1 MAGIINNQQS
11 LIFSFNHGKLI
22 VKDICEEY
30 TDLDFTKYVC
40 LDYIIKDGSIT
51 NMTIKENIST
61 SSDIFLNEFVLLED
75 GIYEY
80 YRILV
85 PRAKKYIDSINE
97 GSIFY
102 YQQTTRL
109 SQTLPFCLCLCLV
122 YLELLRKIFEYFSN
136 HFLFYLLMK
145 KSLF

>member
-61 SSDIFLNEFVLLED
+61 SSDILLNEFVLLED
-75 GIYEY
+75 AVSSVSG
-80 YRILV
+80 
-85 PRAKKYIDSINE
+85 
-97 GSIFY
+97 
-102 YQQTTRL
+102 
-109 SQTLPFCLCLCLV
+109 
-122 YLELLRKIFEYFSN
+122 FEYLSEI
-136 HFLFYLLMK
+136 FLDRASDLGMRVINTSDVGVF
-145 KSLF
+145 FNE